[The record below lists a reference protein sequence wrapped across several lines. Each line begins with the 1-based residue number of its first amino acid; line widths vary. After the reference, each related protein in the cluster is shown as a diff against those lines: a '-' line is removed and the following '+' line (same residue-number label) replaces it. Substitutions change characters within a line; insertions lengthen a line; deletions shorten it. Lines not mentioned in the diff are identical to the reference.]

1 MGIHP
6 DDPPWSIFGLPRII
20 VDGDAFRRL
29 IQIDDRP
36 ANGISLCTGSLGAL
50 SSNDIPAPVEEFSAL
65 DRIAFM
71 HVRNI
76 HFDGEKTFHETA
88 HPSNCGHFNIC
99 AILKAL
105 HKNGFHGPLR
115 PDHGRMIW
123 GETGK
128 PGYGLFDR
136 ALGAAYLNGLWEGI
150 SSK

>member
-1 MGIHP
+1 
-6 DDPPWSIFGLPRII
+6 
-20 VDGDAFRRL
+20 L
-29 IQIDDRP
+29 IQIKDSP
-36 ANGISLCTGSLGAL
+36 ANGLSLCTGSLGAL
-50 SSNDIPAPVEEFSAL
+50 QSNDIAHLVEEFSGM

-76 HFDGEKTFHETA
+76 HIDGEKSFHETA
-88 HPSNCGHFNIC
+88 HPSACGHLNIF

-105 HKNGFHGPLR
+105 HKNGFNGPLR

-150 SSK
+150 SSIYAIGGSSFYCYFTI